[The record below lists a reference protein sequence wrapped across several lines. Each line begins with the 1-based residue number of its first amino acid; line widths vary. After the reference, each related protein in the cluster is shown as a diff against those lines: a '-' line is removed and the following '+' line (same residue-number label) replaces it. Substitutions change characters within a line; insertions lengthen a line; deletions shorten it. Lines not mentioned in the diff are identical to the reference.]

1 MVIIPVE
8 ILFSSFFSYDDDLR
22 SCTTIGWVLVVEV
35 ILLRKGRK
43 RLSFDLDKI

>member
-1 MVIIPVE
+1 MLIISVE
-8 ILFSSFFSYDDDLR
+8 ILFPSFFSYDDDQ